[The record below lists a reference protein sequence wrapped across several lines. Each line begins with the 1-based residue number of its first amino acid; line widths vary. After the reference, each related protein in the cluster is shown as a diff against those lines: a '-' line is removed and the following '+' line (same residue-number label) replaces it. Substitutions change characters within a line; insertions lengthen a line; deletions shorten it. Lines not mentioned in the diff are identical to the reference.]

1 VTALNSPCLLNHFVS
16 GSILLTKV
24 LTLLLLQGMARG
36 AVLASIS
43 VFLGL
48 RALGMVR
55 ALVNICVDAA
65 SMHKLSIHTTY
76 LLI

>member
-1 VTALNSPCLLNHFVS
+1 
-16 GSILLTKV
+16 
-24 LTLLLLQGMARG
+24 MARG